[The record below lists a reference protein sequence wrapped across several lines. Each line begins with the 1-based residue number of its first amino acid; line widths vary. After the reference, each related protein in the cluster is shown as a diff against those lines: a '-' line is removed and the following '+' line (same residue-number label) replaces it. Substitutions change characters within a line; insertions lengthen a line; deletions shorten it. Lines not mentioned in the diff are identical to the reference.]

1 MAANSG
7 IERFLHR
14 FYLSNY
20 FISRASMEME
30 QVVFGSRANKLTIGE
45 LVFVTGL
52 ARSGTTALT
61 NWIFS
66 SGAYAS
72 LQYANM
78 PFLLIP
84 NLWKNSKKITPH
96 ERAHKDGIMIHENS
110 PEEFDEYFWKTFLED
125 AYISKQL
132 KLHAIEE
139 KILKK
144 YLSYISLICLAKG
157 KQNYLSKNNNN
168 ILRLP
173 DISKIKGSKILL
185 LFREPLS
192 HSQSL
197 LKLHRYFSELQ
208 TKDPFALE
216 YFNFLGH
223 HEFGLNHKPF
233 LLNKAINSKMIEND
247 PNLIDYWLLNWI
259 NYYQYLLENP
269 CENCHF
275 ISFSDLIGNQ
285 EKVIS
290 YLNHKVLMSAQ
301 IPRQKKYLP
310 QAYPVLNCNKDLL
323 QKATLIYEKLK
334 LLRKYP

>member
-1 MAANSG
+1 ME
-7 IERFLHR
+7 IE
-14 FYLSNY
+14 
-20 FISRASMEME
+20 
-30 QVVFGSRANKLTIGE
+30 QTVFGSRAHKLTVRE

-66 SGAYAS
+66 SGDYAS

-78 PFLLIP
+78 PFLLMP
-84 NLWKNSKKITPH
+84 NLWENSKIITPH

-132 KLHAIEE
+132 KLHTIDE

-144 YLSYISLICLAKG
+144 YLSYVSLICLAKG
-157 KQNYLSKNNNN
+157 KQNYLSKNNNS

-173 DISKIKGSKILL
+173 DISKINGSKILL

-197 LKLHRYFSELQ
+197 LKLHRYFSGLHSN
-208 TKDPFALE
+208 DPFALE

-233 LLNKAINSKMIEND
+233 LLNKTINTRMIESD
-247 PNLIDYWLLNWI
+247 PNHIDYWLLNWI

-275 ISFSDLIGNQ
+275 ISFSDLISNQ
-285 EKVIS
+285 ENVIR
-290 YLNHKVLMSAQ
+290 YLNGKVLMSAQ
-301 IPRQKKYLP
+301 ISGQKKYLP
-310 QAYPVLNCNKDLL
+310 QTYPVANCNKDLL
-323 QKATLIYEKLK
+323 QEATLIYEKLNQ
-334 LLRKYP
+334 LRRYP

>member
-1 MAANSG
+1 
-7 IERFLHR
+7 
-14 FYLSNY
+14 
-20 FISRASMEME
+20 MEIE
-30 QVVFGSRANKLTIGE
+30 QVLFGSQAHKFTIKE

-61 NWIFS
+61 NLIFS

-78 PFLLIP
+78 PFLLMP

-132 KLHAIEE
+132 KLHEIDE
-139 KILKK
+139 KILKN
-144 YLSYISLICLAKG
+144 YLNYISLICLSKG

-192 HSQSL
+192 HCQSL

-233 LLNKAINSKMIEND
+233 LLNKRINAKMIEND
-247 PNLIDYWLLNWI
+247 PKHIDYWLLNWI
-259 NYYQYLLENP
+259 NYYQYLLENQ
-269 CENCHF
+269 CENYHF
-275 ISFSDLIGNQ
+275 ISFTDLICDQ
-285 EKVIS
+285 ENVIS
-290 YLNHKVLMSAQ
+290 YLNREVMMSAQ
-301 IPRQKKYLP
+301 ILETTKYIP
-310 QAYPVLNCNKDLL
+310 HAYPVLSCNKDLL
-323 QKATLIYEKLK
+323 YESMLIYEKLNQ
-334 LLRKYP
+334 LRRYV